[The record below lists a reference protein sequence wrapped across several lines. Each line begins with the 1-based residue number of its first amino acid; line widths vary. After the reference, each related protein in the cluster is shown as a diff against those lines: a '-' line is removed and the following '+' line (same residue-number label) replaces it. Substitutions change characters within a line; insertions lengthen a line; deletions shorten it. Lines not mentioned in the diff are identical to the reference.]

1 MGWFS
6 DIVKVGAGVVGGVIG
21 FAVGGPAGAAYGF
34 SIGSSVA
41 SGLEGI
47 EAAAAAKDS
56 AKAQRRQAKLQ
67 VWQQSME
74 NLRNYQQASSMAAV
88 AAESSGASLESSAAQ
103 GVQSSLG
110 SQTSFNNA
118 MLAEGLGL
126 SNQFYGAQRDLINA
140 QRNAQVWS
148 TLGSLARSAAT
159 ILPQG
164 GGTNPMG
171 ARGAYAQ
178 ADRAG
183 YGVTGGSGGPTL
195 RPGSTV
201 GYPTGP

>member
-6 DIVKVGAGVVGGVIG
+6 DIVKKGAGIVGGAIG
-21 FAVGGPAGAAYGF
+21 FAVGGPAGAAIGF
-34 SIGSSVA
+34 SIGSSVS

-74 NLRNYQQASSMAAV
+74 NVRNYQQASSMAAV

-118 MLAEGLGL
+118 MLAEGLSL
-126 SNQFYGAQRDLINA
+126 SNQFYGAQRDMINA

-148 TLGSLARSAAT
+148 TLGSLAMSAST
-159 ILPQG
+159 ILPGKTPPTTPNPSYMG
-164 GGTNPMG
+164 GNS
-171 ARGAYAQ
+171 Y
-178 ADRAG
+178 
-183 YGVTGGSGGPTL
+183 
-195 RPGSTV
+195 
-201 GYPTGP
+201 TGPRFNPSTPAPTMRPPRI